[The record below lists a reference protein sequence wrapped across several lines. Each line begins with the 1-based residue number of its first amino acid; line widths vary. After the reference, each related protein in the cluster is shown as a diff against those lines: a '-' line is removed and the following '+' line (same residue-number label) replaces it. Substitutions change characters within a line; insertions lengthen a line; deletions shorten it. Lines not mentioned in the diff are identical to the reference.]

1 MWRDFLQKS
10 PGWPHES
17 FLDAKIGKETLVV
30 AGWFFSRL
38 PPIFLGGTNHPKMG
52 QLRLV
57 LGKSWGTLVAL
68 SQFLGEVGTIYCHF
82 AV

>member
-10 PGWPHES
+10 PGWPHEC

-30 AGWFFSRL
+30 GIFFRGL
-38 PPIFLGGTNHPKMG
+38 PRFFLGKNHPKMG

-57 LGKSWGTLVAL
+57 RGKSWGTLVAL